1 MTEFDLT
8 PTRSERFL
16 VAKALCES
24 GELIGSEDE
33 IWSHPSAY
41 RALVTWRLCIEAI
54 TELIGGGHAVQASFV
69 KACVMQMDELRTSP
83 PFALDDMAEYMVTNT
98 LCRLYWSA
106 LVQDQSFPH
115 RCPHCNA
122 AAFVGF
128 LQVDCKARCPS
139 SRPY

>member
-1 MTEFDLT
+1 M
-8 PTRSERFL
+8 L
-16 VAKALCES
+16 VARALMES

-33 IWSHPSAY
+33 IWSSPYAY

-54 TELIGGGHAVQASFV
+54 TELIGGGHGVQASFV
-69 KACVMQMDELRTSP
+69 KACVMHMDDMSTNAP
-83 PFALDDMAEYMVTNT
+83 YALDAIAEFMVGDT

-106 LVQDQSFPH
+106 LVSDQDYPH

-122 AAFVGF
+122 AAFIGF
-128 LQVDCKARCPS
+128 LQVDCKACCPA